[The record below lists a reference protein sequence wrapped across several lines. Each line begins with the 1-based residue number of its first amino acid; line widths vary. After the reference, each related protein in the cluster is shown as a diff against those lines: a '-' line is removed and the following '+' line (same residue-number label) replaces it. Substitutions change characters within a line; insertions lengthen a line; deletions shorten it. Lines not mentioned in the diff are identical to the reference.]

1 MIDLEKL
8 RKIYKFSRDLSMKD
22 VQILLKAASSKSFKK
37 KELLIKENSSKNE
50 IYYIRSGLVR
60 CYYVNDKGED
70 ITFQLIPEH
79 LIVVNFDVV
88 LYDQPSRFHF
98 EAFEPTQTFSMNYD
112 TLQRIFE
119 SNMKFES
126 NRKYVFQ
133 KIIRQM
139 LKRLESFVLYSPE
152 ERYQLYIKDYPN
164 IVNRVP
170 DKYIANVLGIT
181 PVSLSRI
188 RKRIAEKK

>member
-1 MIDLEKL
+1 
-8 RKIYKFSRDLSMKD
+8 
-22 VQILLKAASSKSFKK
+22 
-37 KELLIKENSSKNE
+37 
-50 IYYIRSGLVR
+50 
-60 CYYVNDKGED
+60 
-70 ITFQLIPEH
+70 
-79 LIVVNFDVV
+79 
-88 LYDQPSRFHF
+88 
-98 EAFEPTQTFSMNYD
+98 MNYD

>member
-1 MIDLEKL
+1 
-8 RKIYKFSRDLSMKD
+8 MKD

-88 LYDQPSRFHF
+88 LYDQPSRFYF

-112 TLQRIFE
+112 TLQSIFE

-164 IVNRVP
+164 IVKRVP